1 VGIGDGPHNP
11 QECKPIMSPLKTW
24 AAAALTLTL
33 TLAGTAH
40 AALINRGGG
49 MIYDTTQNLTW
60 LADMNYALTSGYA
73 AAHGVPPYP
82 TVDTNAVYTTGG
94 MGWSAAQR
102 WAAGLVYGGYDD
114 WRLPTLNPSDTSC
127 QNSRDLGDGSGL
139 QHYGTGCTGGELSHL
154 FVVDLGNQEQSV
166 LYTFGDSAEQ
176 IANQA
181 LFKNLHAFSYW
192 SGTAFAPDPGLAW
205 YFHANSGSQLNH
217 AVSAGFLAI
226 ALREGDVATVAEP
239 HSLVL
244 VLLASCAALGVR
256 VRGERPGKP
265 ALAS

>member
-1 VGIGDGPHNP
+1 MRI
-11 QECKPIMSPLKTW
+11 LKTW
-24 AAAALTLTL
+24 TAATLALA
-33 TLAGTAH
+33 LAGTAH

-49 MIYDTTQNLTW
+49 LIYDTTQNLTW

-94 MGWSAAQR
+94 MGWAAAQR
-102 WAAGLVYGGYDD
+102 WAEGLVYGGYDD

-127 QNSRDLGDGSGL
+127 RISRDLGDGSGP
-139 QHYGTGCTGGELSHL
+139 QHFGSGCIGGELSHL
-154 FVVDLGNQEQSV
+154 FVVDLGNKEQSV

-192 SGTAFAPDPGLAW
+192 SGTAYAPGPGYAW
-205 YFHANSGSQLNH
+205 YFHAYDGSQLIQGV
-217 AVSAGFLAI
+217 AAGFLAI
-226 ALREGDVATVAEP
+226 AVREGDVATVAEP
-239 HSLVL
+239 HGLGLAVL
-244 VLLASCAALGVR
+244 ALCAAFSRRTPRAKVPPR
-256 VRGERPGKP
+256 APS
-265 ALAS
+265 A